1 MFAVCSGIKVLHV
14 YGEVLA
20 YRTNT
25 GINLSEL
32 DIRLIGLQFASG
44 LLTWTTD
51 GLLRVNYM

>member
-32 DIRLIGLQFASG
+32 DRLIGLQFASG
-44 LLTWTTD
+44 LL
-51 GLLRVNYM
+51 R

>member
-51 GLLRVNYM
+51 GLLRVN